1 MNTSGFALAADALNR
16 IGRAGT
22 LKIVH
27 VIVGLNVGGA
37 ELMLK
42 RLLET
47 HATLPE
53 YEHSV
58 ISLTDLGVI
67 GAQLRAQGVSVT
79 TLGMRKSLSI
89 PVALF
94 SLFRQ
99 IRRARP
105 DIVQTW
111 MYHADLMGGLAARLA
126 GVRHLIWGV
135 RTTDIG
141 KGGKRTTMLVR
152 RVCARLSNWLPDV
165 IVCAALASRQAH
177 IDVGYAADRMMVI
190 PNGFDLAKLRADA
203 IQRKQLRLSLGIGE
217 GELVVGSLGRFNPV
231 KDHAN
236 FIAAA
241 AMVAHQFP
249 NARFLMV
256 GRGLEED
263 NPTLLD
269 LLAKSGIAQRF
280 TCLGERQDVATCLS
294 AMDVF
299 CLHSR
304 TEGFPNVLGEA
315 MAMALPCVTT
325 DVGDA
330 RHLLSG
336 NGVVV
341 PSQDSVALAEGMRC
355 LLAMDETARN
365 IMGQAAQ
372 ARIGEFFTIASS
384 AEKFR
389 SVYDNLVGAKPR

>member
-1 MNTSGFALAADALNR
+1 M
-16 IGRAGT
+16 
-22 LKIVH
+22 KVVH

-47 HATLPE
+47 HSTLSG

-67 GAQLRAQGVSVT
+67 GAQLRAQGVTVT
-79 TLGMRKSLSI
+79 TLGMRKSLGI
-89 PVALF
+89 PATLF
-94 SLFRQ
+94 SLYRQ
-99 IRRARP
+99 LRQARP

-111 MYHADLMGGLAARLA
+111 MYHADLLGGLAARLA
-126 GVRHLIWGV
+126 GVRHVIWGV

-141 KGGKRTTMLVR
+141 KGGKRSTMLVR
-152 RVCARLSNWLPDV
+152 SMCARLSSWLPSV
-165 IVCAALASRQAH
+165 IVCAAQASRQAH

-190 PNGFDLAKLRADA
+190 PNGFDLTKLQADVF
-203 IQRKQLRLSLGIGE
+203 QRKQLRSSLGIGE
-217 GELVVGSLGRFNPV
+217 GELIVGSLGRLNPV

-241 AMVAHQFP
+241 AIVAQQLP
-249 NARFLMV
+249 NARFLMI
-256 GRGLEED
+256 GRGLAED
-263 NPTLLD
+263 NPVVVD
-269 LLAKSGIAQRF
+269 LLAKSGVALRF
-280 TCLGERQDVATCLS
+280 ACLGERQDVSVCLS

-336 NGVVV
+336 NGIVV
-341 PSQDSVALAEGMRC
+341 PAQDSAALAEGMLC
-355 LLAMDETARN
+355 LLSMDEAARDA
-365 IMGQAAQ
+365 MGQAAK
-372 ARIGEFFTIASS
+372 ARIGECFTIANS

-389 SVYDNLVGAKPR
+389 GVYDNLVGAKPR

>member
-1 MNTSGFALAADALNR
+1 MASDALNR

-47 HATLPE
+47 HAMLPG

-67 GAQLRAQGVSVT
+67 GAQLRAQGVSVRA
-79 TLGMRKSLSI
+79 LGLRKLLGLPFAFLSLYKQ
-89 PVALF
+89 L
-94 SLFRQ
+94 RQ
-99 IRRARP
+99 TRP

-111 MYHADLMGGLAARLA
+111 MYHADLLGGLAARLA
-126 GVRHLIWGV
+126 GVRHVIWGV

-141 KGGKRTTMLVR
+141 KGGKRSTMLVR
-152 RVCARLSNWLPDV
+152 SMCARLSNWLPNV
-165 IVCAALASRQAH
+165 IVCAAQASRQAH
-177 IDVGYAADRMMVI
+177 IDVGYAADRMVVI
-190 PNGFDLAKLRADA
+190 HNGFDLAKFQPDA
-203 IQRKQLRLSLGIGE
+203 IQRKQLRLSLGIGDE
-217 GELVVGSLGRFNPV
+217 ELVVGSLGRFNPV

-241 AMVAHQFP
+241 AMVAQQLPHV
-249 NARFLMV
+249 RFLMV
-256 GRGLEED
+256 GRGLDED
-263 NPTLLD
+263 NPVVVD
-269 LLAKSGIAQRF
+269 LLAKGGVARRF
-280 TCLGERQDVATCLS
+280 TCLGERQDVAACLN

-341 PSQDSVALAEGMRC
+341 PAQDSTALADGMLR
-355 LLAMDETARN
+355 LLAMDDAARKA
-365 IMGQAAQ
+365 IGQVAQ
-372 ARIGEFFTIASS
+372 ARIGECFTIASS
-384 AEKFR
+384 AEKFKG
-389 SVYDNLVGAKPR
+389 VYDNLFGAKLR